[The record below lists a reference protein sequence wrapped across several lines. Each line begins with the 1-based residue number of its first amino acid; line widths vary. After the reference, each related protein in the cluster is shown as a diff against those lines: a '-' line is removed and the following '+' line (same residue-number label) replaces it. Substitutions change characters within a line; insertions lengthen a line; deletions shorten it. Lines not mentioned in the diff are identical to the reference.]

1 MKKLVLI
8 FVAAFTFSTFFT
20 SCREVNEDRTR
31 VEAHDDVDAVDDL
44 GNDIERAA
52 DDVGNSVERAADDVG
67 NSVERAAQ
75 DVEDEIQ
82 GNDDLQ

>member
-20 SCREVNEDRTR
+20 SCREVKEERTEIE
-31 VEAHDDVDAVDDL
+31 VNDDL
-44 GNDIERAA
+44 DDINDDLENDIERAA
-52 DDVGNSVERAADDVG
+52 DDVE

-75 DVEDEIQ
+75 DVEDEIE

>member
-1 MKKLVLI
+1 MKKLILI

-31 VEAHDDVDAVDDL
+31 VEANDDLNDDLDDL
-44 GNDIERAA
+44 GDDI
-52 DDVGNSVERAADDVG
+52 ERAADDVG

-75 DVEDEIQ
+75 DVEDEIE